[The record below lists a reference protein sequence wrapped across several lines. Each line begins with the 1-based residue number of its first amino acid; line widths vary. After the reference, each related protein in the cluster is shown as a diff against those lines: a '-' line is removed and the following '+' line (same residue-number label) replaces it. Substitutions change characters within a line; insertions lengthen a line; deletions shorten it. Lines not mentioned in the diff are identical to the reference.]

1 MHCNAPKTGIC
12 SAGGSTPT
20 PGPTRPPPTSK
31 LIPVKPTETKVM
43 IAPCWATF
51 LKKWSDKEII
61 KNLNLLIC

>member
-43 IAPCWATF
+43 FPPCWATF
-51 LKKWSDKEII
+51 LKKME
-61 KNLNLLIC
+61 